1 MTAGDRAG
9 VPEPDLTLI
18 VDGANVVGS
27 RPDGWWRDRAGAA
40 VRLYDELAGL
50 AERGAAGIPAAQLAT
65 GEDGQAPASPEQA
78 GTGQA
83 GTFRAGHFFFFFF
96 ILAGGRLCKAAGT
109 GGHRAGWHGQAGT
122 GQAGT
127 GQAGTGQAWHRAG
140 WHRAGHSAG
149 RPADRGG
156 GPGPGRRGQGRRRPD
171 KGPHGRGR
179 PGTGP
184 VILGRSRWCPR
195 PAPATTRS
203 SGWPGPGRGTASW
216 SPPTGNCA
224 AGPWPQAPRWPGRH
238 GYGPSCDVDPRA
250 AYGRCA
256 DPAHSMEE
264 SPAPRPPPKKLM
276 VALIVLVVVL
286 LAIAAVAADR
296 SLKARKR
303 LRRRRTS
310 AARLATAIAGAEA
323 TEQERRAHQQASGA
337 LTSVMPAIHE
347 RSARRV

>member
-1 MTAGDRAG
+1 MTAGGRAG

-65 GEDGQAPASPEQA
+65 AEAVEAPAGPEQA
-78 GTGQA
+78 GTGRADAEQA
-83 GTFRAGHFFFFFF
+83 EQ
-96 ILAGGRLCKAAGT
+96 AASGQ
-109 GGHRAGWHGQAGT
+109 AASGQAGQ
-122 GQAGT
+122 GGPAP
-127 GQAGTGQAWHRAG
+127 
-140 WHRAGHSAG
+140 G
-149 RPADRGG
+149 RPA
-156 GPGPGRRGQGRRRPD
+156 PGRPAHGNPAQSRPAQGNPARSKAAPRRP
-171 KGPHGRGR
+171 PGRTARR
-179 PGTGP
+179 PWRWSWSWRARPRPLPPGSPPARPGAAGTGP

-195 PAPATTRS
+195 LAPATTRS
-203 SGWPGPGRGTASW
+203 SGWPGPGRGSASW

-224 AGPWPQAPRWPGRH
+224 AGPWPPAPRWPGRH
-238 GYGPSCDVDPRA
+238 GYGLSCDVDPRA
-250 AYGRCA
+250 ATA
-256 DPAHSMEE
+256 DARIRRIAWK
-264 SPAPRPPPKKLM
+264 SPRSRPPPKKLM

-303 LRRRRTS
+303 LRRRRSS
-310 AARLATAIAGAEA
+310 AARLATAMAGAEA